1 MSYPYSSFYLE
12 AQWSKLKVAE
22 YFDSGLDAFVR
33 SWIASFY
40 SRRFAHLASNVSRET
55 KSDSSARRRQPSPH
69 LSAFMTHTLPA
80 R

>member
-33 SWIASFY
+33 NWVAEGL
-40 SRRFAHLASNVSRET
+40 RLAV
-55 KSDSSARRRQPSPH
+55 
-69 LSAFMTHTLPA
+69 
-80 R
+80 